1 MLNAKT
7 SIFIKLIHMLLLG
20 FACFSNANEV
30 TAEKITYYTEVYPPS
45 NYLENNQLVGLSVET
60 LKLMWQKM
68 QIAEQKIHL
77 VPWAR
82 GYRNTI
88 NNPNSMLFTMAR
100 TPERE
105 ALFKWVGPLYHAEH
119 VLLARADFTES
130 ISSIQQ
136 AFKYTV
142 AAIKNDVSEITLLEQ
157 NFPEE
162 NIARITQLSQAILML
177 ENGRLDLMIIS
188 RTSIQSLIDEHDLSF
203 ENFKIIYSV
212 NKVGNYYAFHK
223 STPESLISQYQQAF
237 DSIAAERQ
245 AINAKYGVYH

>member
-1 MLNAKT
+1 MLIAKT
-7 SIFIKLIHMLLLG
+7 PVLLKLIRMLVLC
-20 FACFSNANEV
+20 FACVTNAHEI
-30 TAEKITYYTEVYPPS
+30 TAENITYYTEVYPPS

-119 VLLARADFTES
+119 VLLARDDFKES
-130 ISSIQQ
+130 INNIQQ

-142 AAIKNDVSEITLLEQ
+142 AAIKNDISEVTLLEQ
-157 NFPEE
+157 NFPEK

-188 RTSIQSLIDEHDLSF
+188 RSSIQSLIDEHDLSF

-223 STPESLISQYQQAF
+223 STPDSIISQYQQAF